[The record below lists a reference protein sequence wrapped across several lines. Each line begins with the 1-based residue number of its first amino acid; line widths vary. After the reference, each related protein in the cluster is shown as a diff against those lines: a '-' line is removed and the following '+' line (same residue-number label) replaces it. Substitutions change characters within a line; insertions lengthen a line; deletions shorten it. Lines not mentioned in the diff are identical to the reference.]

1 MTPARSPLR
10 VCMVHY
16 SDFHIDSRIQ
26 RQARALAERGD
37 QVDLVCLS
45 PPGELRVGAGI
56 IRVHG
61 VPLAKAAGGASSYLS
76 GYGRFFLGALRKV
89 TTLERTRRFDVV
101 EAHNMPDML
110 TFCGLVPKLRGAK
123 VILNVHDT
131 FPELFATRFERA
143 GSHPAV
149 RLVTVQERV
158 SAAFADSVICVTS
171 EAGDRLN
178 ERGVGNGRT
187 TIVMNTPDERVF
199 GPQRAPVR
207 WPTDGPLRAIYHG
220 GLAPR
225 FGVELLIEAVG
236 RLEDDASR
244 LGLRVCGTGVEQARL
259 SALAEALAPGRV
271 DVAPEPV
278 PFARIPG
285 ELEAAH
291 VGVVPT
297 LRDPF
302 TELLLPVKLLEYV
315 HMGLPAIA
323 PRLPVIERYFSD
335 DELRFFEPDSAA
347 SLAQAIAAVCADP
360 AAARERAER
369 AAVRLAD
376 LAWVRQRERYLAL
389 MDGLAGA
396 PTRAQP
402 AKGALALRRKS
413 IREAAGTV

>member
-1 MTPARSPLR
+1 MTRALR

-16 SDFHIDSRIQ
+16 SDYHLDSRIQ

-37 QVDLVCLS
+37 EVHLVCLS
-45 PPGELRVGAGI
+45 EAGTQRVGDGT
-56 IRVHG
+56 IRLHH
-61 VPLAKAAGGASSYLS
+61 VPCEKPVGGAGAYLR
-76 GYGRFFLGALRKV
+76 GYSRFLGHALRHV
-89 TTLERTRRFDVV
+89 SALALRGGLDLV
-101 EAHNMPDML
+101 EADNMPDIL
-110 TFCGLVPKLRGAK
+110 TAAAIVPRLRGTP
-123 VILNVHDT
+123 VLLDVHDT

-143 GSHPAV
+143 GTHPAV
-149 RLVTVQERV
+149 RFVTIQERV
-158 SAAFADSVICVTS
+158 SAAFADAVICVTA

-178 ERGVGNGRT
+178 DRGVGSGRT

-199 GPQRAPVR
+199 GPQRPPVD
-207 WPTDGPLRAIYHG
+207 WPANGPLRAIYHG

-236 RLEDDASR
+236 RLEDDAAR
-244 LGLRVCGTGVEQARL
+244 VALRVCGTGVEQARL
-259 SALAEALAPGRV
+259 SALGDELAPGRV

-291 VGVVPT
+291 IGVVPT

-335 DELRFFEPDSAA
+335 DEVRFFEPDSAA

-360 AAARERAER
+360 AAAHARAER

-376 LAWVRQRERYLAL
+376 LAWQRQRERYLAL
-389 MDGLAGA
+389 MDELAGSR
-396 PTRAQP
+396 PAQAGP
-402 AKGALALRRKS
+402 ARHRRS
-413 IREAAGTV
+413 MREAAGTV

>member
-1 MTPARSPLR
+1 VTRARRPLR

-37 QVDLVCLS
+37 EVDLVCLS
-45 PPGELRVGAGI
+45 PPGEVRVGAGV
-56 IRVHG
+56 IRVHS
-61 VPLAKAAGGASSYLS
+61 VPLAKAAGGTSSYLS

-89 TTLERTRRFDVV
+89 TALERTRRFDVV

-110 TFCGLVPKLRGAK
+110 TFCGLAPKLRGAK

-149 RLVTVQERV
+149 RLVTIQERV

-178 ERGVGNGRT
+178 DRGVGSGRT

-199 GPQRAPVR
+199 GPQRPPVA
-207 WPTDGPLRAIYHG
+207 WPAEGPLRAIYHG

-225 FGVELLIEAVG
+225 FGVELLIDAVG
-236 RLEDDASR
+236 SLEDGAAR
-244 LGLRVCGTGVEQARL
+244 VALRVCGTGSEQARL
-259 SALAEALAPGRV
+259 SARADEVAPGRV
-271 DVAPEPV
+271 DIAPEPV

-291 VGVVPT
+291 IGVVPT

-335 DELRFFEPDSAA
+335 DEVRFFEPDSAA

-360 AAARERAER
+360 AAAHARAER

-376 LAWVRQRERYLAL
+376 LAWQHQRERYLAL
-389 MDGLAGA
+389 MDELAGSR
-396 PTRAQP
+396 PAQAGP
-402 AKGALALRRKS
+402 ARHRRS
-413 IREAAGTV
+413 MREAAGTV

>member
-1 MTPARSPLR
+1 
-10 VCMVHY
+10 
-16 SDFHIDSRIQ
+16 
-26 RQARALAERGD
+26 
-37 QVDLVCLS
+37 
-45 PPGELRVGAGI
+45 
-56 IRVHG
+56 
-61 VPLAKAAGGASSYLS
+61 
-76 GYGRFFLGALRKV
+76 V
-89 TTLERTRRFDVV
+89 TTSERKRRFDVV

-110 TFCGLVPKLRGAK
+110 TFCALAPKLRGAK

-149 RLVTVQERV
+149 RLVTIQERV
-158 SAAFADSVICVTS
+158 SAAFADSVICVTA

-178 ERGVGNGRT
+178 ERGVGGGRT

-199 GPQRAPVR
+199 GPQREPVA
-207 WPTDGPLRAIYHG
+207 WPADGPLRAIYHG

-236 RLEDDASR
+236 RLEDDAAR
-244 LGLRVCGTGVEQARL
+244 VALRVCGTGTEQARL
-259 SALAEALAPGRV
+259 SALAEKVAPGRV

-285 ELEAAH
+285 ELEAAQI
-291 VGVVPT
+291 GVVPT

-335 DELRFFEPDSAA
+335 AELRFFEPDSAA
-347 SLAQAIAAVCADP
+347 SLAEAIADVCADQ

-369 AAVRLAD
+369 AARRLAD
-376 LAWVRQRERYLAL
+376 LAWARQRERYLAL
-389 MDGLAGA
+389 MDELAGSR
-396 PTRAQP
+396 PAQAGP
-402 AKGALALRRKS
+402 ARHRRS
-413 IREAAGTV
+413 MREAAGTV